1 MLMSA
6 DASSLGRASVD
17 AAEEKFVTEEKERT
31 NEIRVDV
38 DDDVFTRGETKGGG
52 SFDSRSVLQNV
63 HFGTMVK
70 TRLLSLSLC
79 FSYHLKSTF
88 RPSFNDVLFATLT
101 SARDTSLHFV
111 SDLPD
116 LDFPERS
123 GKKRAVVFF
132 SLHRSYKL

>member
-1 MLMSA
+1 M
-6 DASSLGRASVD
+6 D

-38 DDDVFTRGETKGGG
+38 WTTTSSRVERRKGEDL
-52 SFDSRSVLQNV
+52 SIRDPSYRNV

-70 TRLLSLSLC
+70 TRLLSLSLSLC

-88 RPSFNDVLFATLT
+88 RPSSNDVLFATLT

-123 GKKRAVVFF
+123 GKKRAVSFFF
-132 SLHRSYKL
+132 SHRSYKL

>member
-1 MLMSA
+1 M
-6 DASSLGRASVD
+6 DVV
-17 AAEEKFVTEEKERT
+17 EEKFVTGAEEKERT

-52 SFDSRSVLQNV
+52 SFDSRSVLQKCALWND
-63 HFGTMVK
+63 GKNQTS
-70 TRLLSLSLC
+70 LSLSLC

-123 GKKRAVVFF
+123 GKKRAVSFFF
-132 SLHRSYKL
+132 SPPFV